1 MRRAARQPAEHCS
14 GAYLSGEPDGG
25 RVRRLVAR
33 LAALAAIAALAAT
46 VSATVTEA
54 LRDPEHLDAVTTAVT
69 EDPALLELVATV
81 TGAPAAM
88 AATVIDG
95 LPDLLA
101 TTDAA
106 TTATLVDSLVGDTPL
121 GGLGTLLEASDVLP
135 RDQLALAA
143 ASLVALVALL
153 TPPPLGRRAGATGRV
168 LLTAGLPLVALT
180 YGGPWLVRTLA
191 PMLASGSADVE
202 VTADLVAGLA
212 ERVLPVVLGPAL
224 TLATG
229 LAVAGAALI
238 VVRLVLGARR

>member
-1 MRRAARQPAEHCS
+1 MPLEHRPS
-14 GAYLSGEPDGG
+14 EPGNGGPDGG
-25 RVRRLVAR
+25 RVRGLVAR
-33 LAALAAIAALAAT
+33 LAAVAAIVALAAT

-69 EDPALLELVATV
+69 EDPALLDLVATV
-81 TGAPAAM
+81 TGAPASM

-101 TTDAA
+101 TTDAG
-106 TTATLVDSLVGDTPL
+106 TTAVLVESLAGDTPL
-121 GGLGTLLEASDVLP
+121 GTLGTLLEAGDVLP
-135 RDQLALAA
+135 RDQLALVA

-153 TPPPLGRRAGATGRV
+153 TPPPIGRRAGAAGRV
-168 LLTAGLPLVALT
+168 LLTAGLPLVALA

-229 LAVAGAALI
+229 LAITGLTLI
-238 VVRLVLGARR
+238 VVRFVLGTLR